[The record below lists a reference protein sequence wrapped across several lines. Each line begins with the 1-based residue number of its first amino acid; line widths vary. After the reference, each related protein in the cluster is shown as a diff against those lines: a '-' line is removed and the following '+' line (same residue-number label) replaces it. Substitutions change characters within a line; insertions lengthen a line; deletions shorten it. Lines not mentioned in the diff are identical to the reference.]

1 MSKYTKEDIIKS
13 AQENNVEFIRLQFTD
28 MFGIM
33 KNVAITL
40 SQLEK
45 ALDNDCMFDGSSI
58 DGFVRIDVSDMYLH
72 PDYDTWTI
80 FPWRKHQNAQTAR
93 LICSVYKSDNE
104 TPFLGDPRNV
114 LQKVMDEA
122 AEMGFGFNVGPEC
135 EFFLFKLD
143 ENGNPTLETGDEGG
157 YFDLNPIDHG
167 ENCRRDICLALEDMG
182 YTIEASHHEVAEGQH
197 EIDFQFGDVM
207 LSADRVMTF
216 KHVVKTYAAKH
227 GLHATFMPKPI
238 YGINGSGMHTNMSL
252 YYLKDGKNAFDDP
265 NGEMG
270 LSETAYNFIAGI
282 MAHIRGIAAFS
293 NPTVNSYKRLV
304 PGYEAPSYLV
314 WSASNRSCLVRIP
327 AARGKG
333 TRVELRC
340 PDPACNPYLEMALCL
355 AAGLDGIKKKMTPA
369 SPIDYNVFGLSDEE
383 LKAECGAWAA
393 QGKPAGRARNIV
405 TSLELQSE
413 KMEVINKR
421 LQEKYKA
428 LEENEV
434 RYEAIECD
442 DADYVIVA
450 FGSSARIC
458 SATVE
463 MARAEGLKV
472 GLLRPITLYPF
483 PKKQLAEMAAR
494 GVKGF
499 LSAELNAGQM
509 VEDVRLAVNGKAPVE
524 HYGRQGG
531 MMFNPDEVLD
541 ALKEKLIKK

>member
-1 MSKYTKEDIIKS
+1 MALYSERGRSVDSGVPSFFIAFGSKKILCYLSFLKRGVFAMSKYTKEDIIKS

-58 DGFVRIDVSDMYLH
+58 DGFVRIDESDMYLH

-104 TPFLGDPRNV
+104 TPFMGDPRNV

-383 LKAECGAWAA
+383 LKA
-393 QGKPAGRARNIV
+393 AGIDCLPG
-405 TSLELQSE
+405 SL
-413 KMEVINKR
+413 K
-421 LQEKYKA
+421 
-428 LEENEV
+428 
-434 RYEAIECD
+434 EAIEAAK
-442 DADYVIVA
+442 ADPFIKETLGDHVFNNYI
-450 FGSSARIC
+450 
-458 SATVE
+458 
-463 MARAEGLKV
+463 EGKENEWDEYRTKV
-472 GLLRPITLYPF
+472 SQWEIDKYMVLY
-483 PKKQLAEMAAR
+483 
-494 GVKGF
+494 
-499 LSAELNAGQM
+499 
-509 VEDVRLAVNGKAPVE
+509 
-524 HYGRQGG
+524 
-531 MMFNPDEVLD
+531 
-541 ALKEKLIKK
+541 